1 MLTHILIR
9 NFAIIE
15 NLELEFKPGM
25 TVLTGETGA
34 GKSILVDALGLVLG
48 DRAEAGVVRHGAEK
62 AEVGAE
68 FDLKDAPEA
77 LAWLEENDLAED
89 GACILRRVVGSDGR
103 SRFQINGRSVP
114 LQSLKE
120 IGERLL
126 DIHGQH
132 EHQSLMRPA
141 AQMSLLDAYGDHG
154 SLLSRLGK
162 LHSDWKAAHDK
173 LISLRTAA
181 GDRDKRLEMLRFEVG
196 ELEAL
201 KLKAGEVQSIDAEHK
216 RLAHGGKL
224 METAQGA
231 LDALYEAEEDSAHQR
246 VSRTLASLDAQSELE
261 PRFKAL
267 RDMLAGA
274 QVQLTETADGLRDYL
289 ADVDLDPKRLEWLE
303 NRLAAIHDVARK
315 HRIEP
320 DALLAH
326 LEALQTE
333 LKQLEN
339 SEITL
344 QELEAELAK
353 LKAAYKK
360 AAEELHARREK
371 TAADLGKK
379 VTAAMQELGMA
390 GGKFEIAVTVP
401 DAERFTAKGIDQ
413 VEFTVTANKGQ
424 PLKPL
429 AKVASGG
436 ELSRISLAIQ
446 VIAAQAAAIPS
457 MVFDEVDA
465 GIGGGTAEIV
475 GRRLRDLAAKRQVLC
490 VTHLPQVA
498 SQGHQHFRVL
508 KETKGN
514 TTLTRIESLDKKSQ
528 VEELARMLGGVEITE
543 TTRKHAREMI
553 SRVTD

>member
-9 NFAIIE
+9 DFAIIDT
-15 NLELEFKPGM
+15 LELEFRPGM

-68 FDLKDAPEA
+68 FDLKDSPAA
-77 LAWLEENDLAED
+77 MAWLEENDLAED

-103 SRFQINGRSVP
+103 SRSQINGRSVP

-120 IGERLL
+120 LGEHLL

-141 AQMSLLDAYGDHG
+141 AQMALLDGYGDHG
-154 SLLSRLGK
+154 ALLSRLAK
-162 LHSDWKAAHDK
+162 LHGDWKAAHDR
-173 LISLRTAA
+173 LTALRTAA
-181 GDRDKRLEMLRFEVG
+181 GDRDKRLEMLRFQVG

-224 METAQGA
+224 METAQAA

-261 PRFKAL
+261 PKFKAL

-274 QVQLTETADGLRDYL
+274 QVQLAEAADGLRDYL
-289 ADVDLDPKRLEWLE
+289 ADMDLDPKRLEWLE
-303 NRLAAIHDVARK
+303 SRLAAIHDVARK

-320 DALLAH
+320 EALLAH

-360 AAEELHARREK
+360 AAEELHTKRGK
-371 TAADLGKK
+371 TAGDLGKK

-390 GGKFEIAVTVP
+390 GGKFEIAVSVP

-465 GIGGGTAEIV
+465 GIGGGVAEIV
-475 GRRLRDLAAKRQVLC
+475 GRQLRTLAAKRQVLC

-498 SQGHQHFRVL
+498 SQAHQHYRVS
-508 KETKGN
+508 KESKGAA
-514 TTLTRIESLDKKSQ
+514 TLTR
-528 VEELARMLGGVEITE
+528 
-543 TTRKHAREMI
+543 
-553 SRVTD
+553 